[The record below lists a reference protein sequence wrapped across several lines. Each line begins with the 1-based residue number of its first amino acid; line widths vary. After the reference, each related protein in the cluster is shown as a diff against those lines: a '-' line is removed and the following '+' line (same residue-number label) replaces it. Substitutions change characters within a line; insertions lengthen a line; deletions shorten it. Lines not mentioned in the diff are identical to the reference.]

1 MFGSDVNGNCTNTTG
16 NNSNICIGTSVLN
29 DGDIPVLSGISS
41 DNESLWAAKL
51 FTMERSNSLAKI
63 IISFE
68 VEPLDYDHVETVLF
82 NCPELGISAPF
93 INIYSNRVSFRVESA
108 DKILGDLRVN
118 QSIIGF
124 SCSHLIRFCFKFSHR
139 LSDPYFN
146 FEFPDQNNTNSS
158 FNVNSTFVFLGEVTF
173 LEDGKQCDLPML
185 ITHKGNINNY
195 YINSLITLS
204 FFKH

>member
-1 MFGSDVNGNCTNTTG
+1 MSVFGSDVNGSCTNINR

-41 DNESLWAAKL
+41 DNGSQWAAKL
-51 FTMERSNSLAKI
+51 FTMQRPNSLAKI
-63 IISFE
+63 IIAFE
-68 VEPLDYDHVETVLF
+68 VEPLDYDRVEIVLL

-93 INIYSNRVSFRVESA
+93 INIYSNRASFRVESA
-108 DKILGDLRVN
+108 DKILGNLRVN

-146 FEFPDQNNTNSS
+146 FEFPNQNNNGNSS
-158 FNVNSTFVFLGEVTF
+158 FIFLGEVTF
-173 LEDGKQCDLPML
+173 LGDGKQCDLPML
-185 ITHKGNINNY
+185 ITHKGNAIKFTV
-195 YINSLITLS
+195 ISACLITLC
-204 FFKH
+204 KH

>member
-1 MFGSDVNGNCTNTTG
+1 MNGNCTNTTG

-29 DGDIPVLSGISS
+29 DGDIPALSGIGS
-41 DNESLWAAKL
+41 DNKSLWAAKL
-51 FTMERSNSLAKI
+51 FTMKKNGRRIVL
-63 IISFE
+63 SFE
-68 VEPLDYDHVETVLF
+68 VKPLEYDRVEIVLF
-82 NCPELGISAPF
+82 NCPEFGISAPF

>member
-41 DNESLWAAKL
+41 DNESPWAAKL
-51 FTMERSNSLAKI
+51 FTMERPNSLAKI
-63 IISFE
+63 IIAFE
-68 VEPLDYDHVETVLF
+68 VEPLDYDHVEIVLF
-82 NCPELGISAPF
+82 NCPEFGISAPF
-93 INIYSNRVSFRVESA
+93 INIYSNRLSFRVESA

-146 FEFPDQNNTNSS
+146 FEFPNQNNNSNSS
-158 FNVNSTFVFLGEVTF
+158 FVFLGEVTF

-185 ITHKGNINNY
+185 ITHKGNVIN
-195 YINSLITLS
+195 IVSAC
-204 FFKH
+204 